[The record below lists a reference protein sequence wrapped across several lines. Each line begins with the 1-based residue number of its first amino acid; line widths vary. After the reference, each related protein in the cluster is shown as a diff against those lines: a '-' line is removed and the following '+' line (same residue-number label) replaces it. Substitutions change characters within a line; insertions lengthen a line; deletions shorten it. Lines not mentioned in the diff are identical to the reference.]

1 MDANQLIQWIFYAAI
16 TAISTYLSSTI
27 SKLRES
33 VDKLNVVFASEIQK
47 IASVKEKLDEHE
59 DDIKELQKRL
69 AIVEMK
75 SFNCNVHIK

>member
-47 IASVKEKLDEHE
+47 IANVKEKLDEHE
-59 DDIKELQKRL
+59 QDIKELQKRI
-69 AIVEMK
+69 AVIEIK
-75 SFNCNVHIK
+75 SFNCNINVK